1 MDYLS
6 GLKLEELRVNIP
18 LQHSDEFMKTY
29 DIKAE
34 KIKETKIMNKK

>member
-29 DIKAE
+29 DIKAGE
-34 KIKETKIMNKK
+34 NKRDKDNE